1 MNYVVCLKY
10 GNKYSAEYVN
20 KLYNSVKRNLTVPFE
35 FVCITED
42 STGINPNVVIKDLPI
57 TNGVTGWWYKP
68 FVFDPNID
76 LKGTI
81 LFLDLDMII
90 FRNIDRLFSYKPGRF
105 CIIRDF
111 NRFVVRNFKKMNSS
125 IFRLESGSMPRI
137 YNDFIKSHNI
147 ITHRYPGDQD
157 WIYAN
162 LKDTNDFE
170 YWPDDWIQS
179 YKWEMR
185 GKPDFDLNP
194 RGQRDFA
201 VNGDPIIKDNTAIA
215 VFHGDPN
222 PHRCKDQWVI
232 DNWK

>member
-20 KLYNSVKRNLTVPFE
+20 KLYNGVKHNLTVPFE

-42 STGINPNVVIKDLPI
+42 STGINPEVVIKDLPI

-157 WIYAN
+157 WIYA
-162 LKDTNDFE
+162 KIPKHTF
-170 YWPDDWIQS
+170 WPEEWIQS

-185 GKPDFDLNP
+185 GRQYLTLKNGVRNFTEPGIPDVLP
-194 RGQRDFA
+194 ETS
-201 VNGDPIIKDNTAIA
+201 IE
-215 VFHGDPN
+215 VFHGQPN
-222 PHRCKDQWVI
+222 MDQCI
-232 DNWK
+232 DNWPKQNWF

>member
-1 MNYVVCLKY
+1 
-10 GNKYSAEYVN
+10 
-20 KLYNSVKRNLTVPFE
+20 
-35 FVCITED
+35 
-42 STGINPNVVIKDLPI
+42 
-57 TNGVTGWWYKP
+57 
-68 FVFDPNID
+68 
-76 LKGTI
+76 
-81 LFLDLDMII
+81 MII

-170 YWPDDWIQS
+170 YWPDEWIQS

-185 GKPDFDLNP
+185 GKPDFDSNP

>member
-20 KLYNSVKRNLTVPFE
+20 KLYNGVKHNLTVPFE
-35 FVCITED
+35 FVCMTED
-42 STGINPNVVIKDLPI
+42 STGINPEVVIKDLPI

-170 YWPDDWIQS
+170 YWPDEWIQS

-185 GKPDFDLNP
+185 GKPQMTGGP
-194 RGQRDFA
+194 RGTRDFVTKGEPA
-201 VNGDPIIKDNTAIA
+201 LLDETSIA

-222 PHRCKDQWVI
+222 PHYCKDDWVQR
-232 DNWK
+232 NWK

>member
-42 STGINPNVVIKDLPI
+42 SKGINPNIVIKDLPI
-57 TNGVTGWWYKP
+57 TSGITGWWYKP
-68 FVFDPNID
+68 FIFDPDIN
-76 LKGTI
+76 LEGTI

-90 FRNIDRLFSYKPGRF
+90 FRNIDCLFTYKPKRF

-111 NRFVVRNFKKMNSS
+111 NRFAVRNFKKMNSS
-125 IFRLESGSMPRI
+125 IFRLQAGSMPNI
-137 YNDFIKSHNI
+137 YLEFMKHPKI
-147 ITHRYPGDQD
+147 ITARYPGDQD
-157 WIYAN
+157 WLYAN

-170 YWPDDWIQS
+170 YWPDEWIQS

-185 GKPDFDLNP
+185 GKPKFDTAP

-201 VNGDPIIKDNTAIA
+201 MNSNPTIKDDTRVA

-222 PHRCKDQWVI
+222 PHNCKDQWVI